1 MLANATTLGP
11 SGVRAR
17 FASGRERRR
26 LDPTVSGYWVKREI
40 RGPELD
46 ESPVAREVVGTG
58 SAARIVALLEA
69 VARSDAKNGVRS
81 LARESGIDK
90 SAVSRLLRQLTDLG
104 MLEASEVAGR
114 YHIGPRF
121 FAIARAV
128 ASKDD
133 MSRAA
138 RPILERL
145 VATWN
150 ETCYM
155 AVLERG
161 DVSFREKVE
170 CDQPIRYVIDQT
182 RPSPI
187 HAGSA
192 GRAILSALPDE
203 EFERL
208 ISRGPLQAV
217 TPHTI
222 TDSDELRRRRRED
235 RKRGYTISMLERS
248 IGGCGIAAP
257 FFGWD
262 GRCLGSL
269 VITMPQTRFDPARFE
284 SWGAAAMDAAATL
297 SQRLGRTT
305 SSAG

>member
-1 MLANATTLGP
+1 VKPQTALADPPP
-11 SGVRAR
+11 STGESR
-17 FASGRERRR
+17 
-26 LDPTVSGYWVKREI
+26 P
-40 RGPELD
+40 PD
-46 ESPVAREVVGTG
+46 ESTPGAGPPGAGARAGDASEPAGSGSVARV
-58 SAARIVALLEA
+58 VALLEA
-69 VARSDAKNGVRS
+69 VAGSDGSAGVRA
-81 LARESGIDK
+81 LARASGIDK

-104 MLEASEVAGR
+104 MLQPSEVAGR

-121 FAIARAV
+121 FGIAHAV
-128 ASKDD
+128 ANKDD
-133 MSRAA
+133 LSRAA

-150 ETCYM
+150 ETSYM
-155 AVLERG
+155 AVLERD
-161 DVSFREKVE
+161 DVFFREKVE

-192 GRAILSALPDE
+192 GRAILSALPDD

-208 ISRGPLQAV
+208 IGKGPLQAV

-222 TDSDELRRRRRED
+222 TDPRELRRLRRDD
-235 RKRGYTISMLERS
+235 RRRGYTISMLERS

-269 VITMPQTRFDPARFE
+269 VITMPQTRFDPGRFDE
-284 SWGAAAMDAAATL
+284 WGTAIAEAAAEL
-297 SQRLGRTT
+297 SARLGRVG
-305 SSAG
+305 AAPG

>member
-1 MLANATTLGP
+1 MKRQIRGADLDGP
-11 SGVRAR
+11 APGEPG
-17 FASGRERRR
+17 ASG
-26 LDPTVSGYWVKREI
+26 S
-40 RGPELD
+40 
-46 ESPVAREVVGTG
+46 VARV
-58 SAARIVALLEA
+58 VALLEA
-69 VARSDAKNGVRS
+69 LARSDSNTGVRS

-90 SAVSRLLRQLTDLG
+90 SAVSRLLRQLTNTG
-104 MLEASEVAGR
+104 MLESADVRGR

-133 MSRAA
+133 LSRAA
-138 RPILERL
+138 RPILEHV
-145 VATWN
+145 VARFN

-155 AVLERG
+155 AVLDRG
-161 DVSFREKVE
+161 DVFFREKVE

-192 GRAILSALPDE
+192 GRAILSALPDD

-222 TDSDELRRRRRED
+222 TDPFELRRRRRD
-235 RKRGYTISMLERS
+235 DQRRGYTISMLERS
-248 IGGCGIAAP
+248 VGGCGIAAP

-262 GRCLGSL
+262 AQCLGSL
-269 VITMPQTRFDPARFE
+269 VITMPHTRFDPARFDE
-284 SWGAAAMDAAATL
+284 WGTAMVDAANTL
-297 SQRLGRTT
+297 SRRLGRTDGR
-305 SSAG
+305 SAG

>member
-1 MLANATTLGP
+1 
-11 SGVRAR
+11 
-17 FASGRERRR
+17 
-26 LDPTVSGYWVKREI
+26 VKRELTD
-40 RGPELD
+40 RDVDGSGP
-46 ESPVAREVVGTG
+46 REAVGTG
-58 SAARIVALLEA
+58 SVARIVALLEA
-69 VARSDAKNGVRS
+69 LARSDANTGVRS

-90 SAVSRLLRQLTDLG
+90 SAVSRLLRQLTELG
-104 MLEASEVAGR
+104 MLESSGTAGR
-114 YHIGPRF
+114 YHIGSRF
-121 FAIARAV
+121 FAMARAV

-133 MSRAA
+133 LSRAA

-145 VATWN
+145 VAQWN

-155 AVLERG
+155 AVLEG
-161 DVSFREKVE
+161 DDVFFREKVE

-208 ISRGPLQAV
+208 ISRGPLAAV

-222 TDSDELRRRRRED
+222 TDPEELRRRRRED
-235 RKRGYTISMLERS
+235 QERGYTISMLERS

-269 VITMPQTRFDPARFE
+269 VITMPQMRFDPERFE
-284 SWGAAAMDAAATL
+284 TWGAAIIEAAATL
-297 SQRLGRTT
+297 SQRLGRTAA
-305 SSAG
+305 SSPG